1 MTDHPCCPTT
11 SPVEFEELLVAHQR
25 SMLHYIKS
33 LVANHHEAEDL
44 LQKVNLILWQKRANF
59 EAGSNF
65 RAWSFTIAR
74 LEVLNQLRQQR
85 RDQRVFSDR
94 QNHES
99 SPVFDPVAGVEDEA
113 LLGALK
119 DCLERLPSRDQE
131 LLFVRYATDRP
142 LKEYAENLSRS
153 PGTLKARLFQIREQL
168 RKSIEARLR
177 ELDPALAGR

>member
-1 MTDHPCCPTT
+1 MITHPCHPST
-11 SPVEFEELLVAHQR
+11 SPVEFEELLVACQR
-25 SMLHYIKS
+25 SLLGYIKS
-33 LVANHHEAEDL
+33 LVSNYHEAEDL
-44 LQKVNLILWQKRANF
+44 LQRVNLILWQKRANF

-65 RAWSFTIAR
+65 RAWAFTIAR

-99 SPVFDPVAGVEDEA
+99 SPVFDPAEEVQDEA

-131 LLFVRYATDRP
+131 LLFVRYATDQP

-153 PGTLKARLFQIREQL
+153 PGTLKARLFQIRESL

-177 ELDPALAGR
+177 EGDPALAGR

>member
-1 MTDHPCCPTT
+1 MTHHPSLPLA
-11 SPVEFEELLVAHQR
+11 SPAGFEELLIAHQR
-25 SMLHYIKS
+25 SLLHYIKS

-44 LQKVNLILWQKRANF
+44 LQRVNLILWQKRANF

-94 QNHES
+94 QNHDS
-99 SPVFDPVAGVEDEA
+99 SPVFEPAADAEDEA

-119 DCLERLPSRDQE
+119 DCLGRLSSKDQE
-131 LLFVRYATDRP
+131 LLFVRYATNRP

-153 PGTLKARLFQIREQL
+153 PGTLKARLFQIRENL
-168 RKSIEARLR
+168 RKSIEAQLR
-177 ELDPALAGR
+177 EVDAAMAGR

>member
-1 MTDHPCCPTT
+1 MTTHPGCPSTT
-11 SPVEFEELLVAHQR
+11 PVEFEELLISHQR
-25 SMLHYIKS
+25 SLLLYIKS
-33 LVANHHEAEDL
+33 LVTNHHEAEDL
-44 LQKVNLILWQKRANF
+44 LQRANMILWQKRANF

-65 RAWSFTIAR
+65 KAWSFTIAR

-94 QNHES
+94 QNLDL
-99 SPVFDPVAGVEDEA
+99 SPVFDPAAEVDDEA
-113 LLGALK
+113 MLHVLK
-119 DCLERLPSRDQE
+119 DCLERLSSRDQE

-153 PGTLKARLFQIREQL
+153 PGTLKARLFQIRENL

-177 ELDPALAGR
+177 ESDMAMVR

>member
-1 MTDHPCCPTT
+1 MNHHPSRPST

-25 SMLHYIKS
+25 SLLGYIKS

-44 LQKVNLILWQKRANF
+44 SQRVNVILWQKRANF
-59 EAGSNF
+59 EAGTNF
-65 RAWSFTIAR
+65 RAWAFTIAR

-94 QNHES
+94 QNLELS
-99 SPVFDPVAGVEDEA
+99 SAFVPVTEVEDEA
-113 LLGALK
+113 RLGALK

-153 PGTLKARLFQIREQL
+153 PGTLKARLFQIRENL
-168 RKSIEARLR
+168 RKSIEAKLR
-177 ELDPALAGR
+177 EGEVTMARN

>member
-1 MTDHPCCPTT
+1 MITGPSHPTT
-11 SPVEFEELLVAHQR
+11 SSVEFEELLVTHQR
-25 SMLHYIKS
+25 SLLLYIKS
-33 LVANHHEAEDL
+33 LVTNHHEAEDL
-44 LQKVNLILWQKRANF
+44 LQRANMILWQKRANF

-99 SPVFDPVAGVEDEA
+99 LPVFDPAAEGDDEMM
-113 LLGALK
+113 LHALK
-119 DCLERLPSRDQE
+119 DCLERLSSKDQE

-142 LKEYAENLSRS
+142 LKEYAENLHRS
-153 PGTLKARLFQIREQL
+153 PGTLKARLFQIRENL
-168 RKSIEARLR
+168 KKSIEARLR
-177 ELDPALAGR
+177 EADMAMVR

>member
-1 MTDHPCCPTT
+1 MTHQPC
-11 SPVEFEELLVAHQR
+11 AHQR
-25 SMLHYIKS
+25 HPSTLRNCSSLHQRSLLHYIKS

-59 EAGSNF
+59 ETGSNF

-94 QNHES
+94 KNHES
-99 SPVFDPVAGVEDEA
+99 SPVFDPAAEVEDEA
-113 LLGALK
+113 LLGVLK
-119 DCLERLPSRDQE
+119 DCRERLSSRDQE
-131 LLFVRYATDRP
+131 LLFVGYATDRP

-153 PGTLKARLFQIREQL
+153 PGTLKARLFQIRENL

-177 ELDPALAGR
+177 EVDSTMVRN

>member
-1 MTDHPCCPTT
+1 MITHPCRPTT
-11 SPVEFEELLVAHQR
+11 TSVEFEELLIAHQR
-25 SMLHYIKS
+25 SLLLYIKS
-33 LVANHHEAEDL
+33 LVSNHHEAEDL
-44 LQKVNLILWQKRANF
+44 LQRANMILWQKRANF

-99 SPVFDPVAGVEDEA
+99 SPVFDPISEADDEA
-113 LLGALK
+113 MLRALK
-119 DCLERLPSRDQE
+119 DCLERLSSRDQE

-142 LKEYAENLSRS
+142 LKEYAENLRRS
-153 PGTLKARLFQIREQL
+153 PGTLKARLFQIRENL
-168 RKSIEARLR
+168 RKSIEARLK
-177 ELDPALAGR
+177 EADPVMVCR

>member
-1 MTDHPCCPTT
+1 MNHHPLQPLA
-11 SPVEFEELLVAHQR
+11 SPADFEELLIAHQR
-25 SMLHYIKS
+25 SLLHYIKS

-44 LQKVNLILWQKRANF
+44 LQRVNLILWQKRANF
-59 EAGSNF
+59 EEGSNF

-94 QNHES
+94 QSPESCLVFES
-99 SPVFDPVAGVEDEA
+99 SAEAGDEA

-119 DCLERLPSRDQE
+119 DCLRRLSSKDQE

-153 PGTLKARLFQIREQL
+153 PGTLKARLFQIRENL
-168 RKSIEARLR
+168 RKSIEAHLR
-177 ELDPALAGR
+177 EADPAMVR